1 MPRFLAMFSYN
12 RVSEFEVFISLVK
25 SLNPNPLNWD
35 NRTILNFVRTQAAVN
50 AWQLLAQHY

>member
-1 MPRFLAMFSYN
+1 MFSYN

-35 NRTILNFVRTQAAVN
+35 NTTILNFVRTQAAVN